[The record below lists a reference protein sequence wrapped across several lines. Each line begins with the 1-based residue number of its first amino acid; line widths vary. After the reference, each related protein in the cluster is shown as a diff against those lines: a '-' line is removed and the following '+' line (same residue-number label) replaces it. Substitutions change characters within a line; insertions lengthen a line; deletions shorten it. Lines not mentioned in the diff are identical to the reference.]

1 MADAIA
7 APAAVPG
14 TSGTFGNQ
22 SATGTGQP
30 NTHPEAKPGETK
42 AQTVARIKADLGDGE
57 REYEQKHVLEL
68 ARRGMQTAKT
78 MSKAE
83 QRYQEAQRERAAA
96 EAKVSRL
103 QSKDLKERRAA
114 LKELGLDELELA
126 RAVAEEVTSLEQMD
140 PKDRQ
145 ILEYQK
151 REAEREAA
159 DKKAKDEAAQKER
172 TARQKQYEDEFSNLF
187 MDVTQRAGLP
197 RESASVAAQR
207 LALMYQAA
215 DGELDPDVAAERL
228 KDSLRKEHTALYRK
242 PDGTLD
248 LDAFEASL
256 TPEDWKAINR
266 RAVEKYRASRGIQ
279 APSALQPRQEAQP
292 EPPANGR
299 TRGGNYWKDF
309 DKRLR

>member
-1 MADAIA
+1 MAD

-14 TSGTFGNQ
+14 TSGNAGNQ
-22 SATGTGQP
+22 SGTGAGQP

-57 REYEQKHVLEL
+57 REYEQEHLLEL
-68 ARRGMQTAKT
+68 ARRGRKTAQT

-83 QRYQEAQRERAAA
+83 QRYQEAQREREAN
-96 EAKVSRL
+96 EAKLSRL
-103 QSKDLKERRAA
+103 KSKDLKERRAA
-114 LKELGLDELELA
+114 LRELGLDEMELA

-151 REAEREAA
+151 REAERAAA
-159 DKKAKDEAAQKER
+159 DKKAKEDADQKQR
-172 TARQKQYEDEFSNLF
+172 TARQKQYEDEFANLF

-228 KDSLRKEHTALYRK
+228 KDALRKEHTALYRK
-242 PDGTLD
+242 PDGTID

-266 RAVEKYRASRGIQ
+266 RAVEKYRAARGVQ
-279 APSALQPRQEAQP
+279 APAAPTPRQEPQP

-299 TRGGNYWKDF
+299 TRGGNFWKEL